1 VTTRTEILGD
11 RRSTLPPLS
20 GAGARPARAALQEVA
35 RGERPADL
43 VICGGTLV
51 NVHTGERY
59 PADVAVHGELI
70 AAVGDVSAMIG
81 PDTERVDATGMHLTP
96 GLIDA
101 HVHTYEMHLAVPH
114 VAAAMLPHGVTTIAT
129 DFYGEAVVAGVPA
142 VRASLDAARATPLN
156 VLFTVPMPAY
166 VQDRPYVH
174 TGTIGDAEI
183 AELLAW
189 DDCIGIDEC
198 FAPLVAEGDPALLDL
213 MERARA
219 QRKALC
225 GHGSETSGSALMGWA
240 AVGGHL
246 DDHECIAPEEV
257 VEKARLGIRI
267 VLREGSGVADVRNCL
282 PAITEHGLDP
292 RRFSFCS
299 DLLSPVDLVREGDI
313 DRCVRYAIEA
323 GVDAVDAIRMGSLNA
338 AETLRVDDRIGA
350 VAPGKRAD
358 ICLVAGELEDF
369 AVRHVVAGGELVVR
383 DGRYIGP
390 QPRLDYPDF
399 ARDTIRLPKDPEA
412 GDFAIATATASATT
426 EARVIVVRDGSIV
439 TAQEIVPL
447 RVAGGAIQP
456 DPARD
461 VLKLASWERHGMTG
475 KLGLGFVRGFGL
487 TRGAMA
493 SSYNPHC
500 QHLLAV
506 GADDADMATAARAVR
521 DMGGGFAV
529 VAGGE
534 TLATVPL
541 PLYGLLSERPADVL
555 VKEIEAAI
563 DAARSLGCGLS
574 APFHTLAFVGLPV
587 VIGTLKIC
595 SEGLVDVWGQRIVG
609 VEPDG
614 VQTTTSPAPAASQ

>member
-1 VTTRTEILGD
+1 V
-11 RRSTLPPLS
+11 
-20 GAGARPARAALQEVA
+20 RADLQEVA

-43 VICGGTLV
+43 VIRGGTLV

-59 PADVAVHGELI
+59 LADVAVHGDLI

-81 PDTERVDATGMHLTP
+81 PETELVDAAGMHLTP

-114 VAAAMLPHGVTTIAT
+114 VAAAMLRHGVTTIAT

-142 VRASLDAARATPLN
+142 IRASLDAARATPLN
-156 VLFTVPMPAY
+156 VLFTVPMPAW
-166 VQDRPYVH
+166 VQDRPFVH
-174 TGTIGDAEI
+174 TGTIGDADV
-183 AELLAW
+183 AEMLDW
-189 DDCIGIDEC
+189 DDCIGVDEC
-198 FAPLVAEGDPALLDL
+198 VAPLVDAGDPVLLDL

-219 QRKALC
+219 RRKALC
-225 GHGSETSGSALMGWA
+225 GHGSETSGPALMGWA
-240 AVGGHL
+240 AAGGHL

-267 VLREGSGVADVRNCL
+267 VLREGSGASDVRNCL

-323 GVDAVDAIRMGSLNA
+323 GVDPVEAIRMGSLNA

-350 VAPGKRAD
+350 IAPGKRAD
-358 ICLVAGELEDF
+358 VCLVDGPLEAF
-369 AVRHVVAGGELVVR
+369 RVRHVVAGGRLVVR
-383 DGRYIGP
+383 DGEYAGP
-390 QPRLDYPDF
+390 APRLDHPAL

-412 GDFAIATATASATT
+412 ADFAIATGSRDDRVD
-426 EARVIVVRDGSIV
+426 ARVIVVRDGSIV
-439 TAQEIVPL
+439 TAEAIVPL
-447 RVAGGAIQP
+447 AVRDGAIQA
-456 DPARD
+456 DPGAD
-461 VLKLASWERHGMTG
+461 VLKLASWERHGNTG
-475 KLGLGFVRGFGL
+475 RVGLGFVRGFGL
-487 TRGAMA
+487 ERGAIA

-500 QHLLAV
+500 QHLLSV
-506 GADDADMATAARAVR
+506 GADDSDMAAAARAVR

-529 VAGGE
+529 AEKGDL
-534 TLATVPL
+534 LATVPL
-541 PLYGLLSERPADVL
+541 PLYGLLSERPADEL
-555 VKEIEAAI
+555 VVEIEAAI
-563 DAARSLGCGLS
+563 EAARSLGCGLS

-595 SEGLVDVWGQRIVG
+595 SEGLVDVWAQRIVP
-609 VEPDG
+609 VEATG
-614 VQTTTSPAPAASQ
+614 AQTTTPATPAAS